1 MKKSELML
9 YIIQT
14 VDDALKNCKSDN
26 PLEAWTNFID
36 RLDSTV
42 RRHIGE
48 NLEKQG
54 KSRYTG
60 VKII

>member
-1 MKKSELML
+1 MTKPELMF
-9 YIIQT
+9 YILEA

-42 RRHIGE
+42 RRHIGD
-48 NLEKQG
+48 NLENQG
-54 KSRYTG
+54 KCRYTG